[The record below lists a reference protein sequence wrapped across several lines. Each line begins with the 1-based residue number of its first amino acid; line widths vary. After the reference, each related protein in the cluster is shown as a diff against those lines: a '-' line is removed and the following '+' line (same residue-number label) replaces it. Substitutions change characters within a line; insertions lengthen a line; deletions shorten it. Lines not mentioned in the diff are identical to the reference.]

1 MTSRAY
7 QVARRQLLRQGRE
20 ELAVS
25 DVRQASKK
33 GRGAAAQMVK
43 AIAAQRQ
50 WEHGGHRQIH
60 RAARCLR
67 TETSDREIICLF
79 LVTNSLHSKFYE
91 D

>member
-50 WEHGGHRQIH
+50 IH
-60 RAARCLR
+60 RAARCLG
-67 TETSDREIICLF
+67 TETGDREIICLF
-79 LVTNSLHSKFYE
+79 LVTNSLHSNFYE
-91 D
+91 DWQGLK